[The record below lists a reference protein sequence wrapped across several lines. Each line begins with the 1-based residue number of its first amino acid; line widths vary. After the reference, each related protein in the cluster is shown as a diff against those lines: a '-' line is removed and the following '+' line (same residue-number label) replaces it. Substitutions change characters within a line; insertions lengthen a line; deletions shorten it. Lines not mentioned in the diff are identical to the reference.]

1 MFIFRLNK
9 IVIFDNGAIKPFLG
23 IFGHDFADVKFLSFV
38 TPANID
44 LPEMDTFV
52 HATDPAVRSTALA
65 QAAERV
71 IASRDITLVSR
82 VTDNAVLTFGDTGY
96 VLYRSDTIPDS
107 FSWTFLAVK
116 SNQSFR
122 DTGEQLNQVVNN
134 REFGN
139 FSEGLLALLTSAAG
153 AVNPA
158 YAAGIAV
165 AKFAAQVAAQNLS
178 HAGDKEL
185 GLVYM
190 SLDRVEHYPH
200 GERKVDNVTDLT
212 NNMTFDYS
220 VFAFEG
226 T

>member
-38 TPANID
+38 TPANIE

-52 HATDPAVRSTALA
+52 HATDAVARSAALA
-65 QAAERV
+65 QAAEKV

-96 VLYRSDTIPDS
+96 VLYRSETVPDS

-122 DTGEQLNQVVNN
+122 DAGEQLNQVVNN
-134 REFGN
+134 RDFGN

-153 AVNPA
+153 AANPA

-226 T
+226 A

>member
-38 TPANID
+38 TPANIE
-44 LPEMDTFV
+44 LPEMDTFI
-52 HATDPAVRSTALA
+52 HATDPAARSSALA

-107 FSWTFLAVK
+107 FSWTFLAAK

-226 T
+226 A